1 MNLINLK
8 YVLLICMISGIVMK
22 RTTFEK
28 NVNVMWRKDLN
39 KGIVQAW
46 HGHIHKV
53 IQVMLENIYSHY
65 YLYYTTEVLFIEMK
79 VSYNFIS
86 YSREILKHTPRTSDI
101 VKASGRLSLHAN
113 EMLMDTYL
121 VIGGWFLNYTWN
133 FYIHPHLAL
142 NITVENIQFA
152 SDYLECYWA
161 RLTVHNSKS
170 LKNQFIYCGHQTN
183 FNIYPSYNVI
193 DISIHSYK
201 HSSFAFT
208 ALQTIITERLIVSF
222 ETSNSSVPDIS
233 WVHLIKSEILV
244 ETFHIKVR
252 KIHHLVVQF
261 SETGSYTYELYDG
274 PGFLSTNLRNS
285 AHVYKTST
293 FQCVAQIATYIE
305 LVAEEERF
313 FNYASK
319 SLKISRI
326 FNISSNKT
334 GVTITLPMS
343 LCTPNHC
350 AIFLY
355 ADKTYHVTIT
365 VLEIIYKGPTGERCK
380 YGGLVTGEETL
391 MDYKESLTVCEKQHG
406 LTFFSQNS
414 SLILFGYWYEHYS
427 KIQTTVHVS
436 LTKCTAVQLDACT
449 VQKLCHTFF
458 NLNNLTICNL
468 YLKHISQN
476 HLSYYKNFDD
486 FTDFVLFSLQDGNC
500 MVIQLRK
507 RTVRLDYLFYPQCG
521 IQLRS
526 SNVSQLGREVQY
538 KLKGS
543 FYSPIYHFKK
553 LKAKVK
559 IYKDYVAFYGD
570 TLNFCFR
577 RFKGGKF
584 SCKFIERQKSRE
596 HPLVAAIRKRDYFH
610 LISRYHIE
618 NKDFSVRAR
627 QSSSSESGLL
637 RILIQLNLFSV
648 SWMDIHISRHEVN
661 RKVGSTFRDMYF
673 TESILLPF
681 ISYDV
686 QRIGYRWDHFVLLK
700 LNVNSTTFER
710 LSFKVKLKSRFDGQG
725 NLTQLNWSSGFSLSY
740 LRDSKVISL
749 PGRIYEAAL
758 FLNTETTKLKNN
770 SLNLFWLHENINDD
784 SHVSSYLNGRDCRKT
799 KPIIPKTFDLSACFN
814 NSLHSL
820 TEFEKCSLDA
830 LLDFHK
836 PSHRITCLQYTFPKE
851 NSLHYATHYMIFSHE
866 FDYMNLQFNI
876 ELYKLSWMEASNLCK
891 DAGAMLPYFTSR
903 QDLDQL
909 IRLLKLSR
917 DGFLLEGLF
926 IGLVYSP
933 TNEKVSCPSA
943 LQDYVIDT
951 VIDRKMV
958 YKALCG

>member
-1 MNLINLK
+1 M
-8 YVLLICMISGIVMK
+8 
-22 RTTFEK
+22 E
-28 NVNVMWRKDLN
+28 
-39 KGIVQAW
+39 
-46 HGHIHKV
+46 
-53 IQVMLENIYSHY
+53 
-65 YLYYTTEVLFIEMK
+65 
-79 VSYNFIS
+79 
-86 YSREILKHTPRTSDI
+86 
-101 VKASGRLSLHAN
+101 
-113 EMLMDTYL
+113 
-121 VIGGWFLNYTWN
+121 
-133 FYIHPHLAL
+133 
-142 NITVENIQFA
+142 
-152 SDYLECYWA
+152 
-161 RLTVHNSKS
+161 
-170 LKNQFIYCGHQTN
+170 NQFTYCGHQTN

-201 HSSFAFT
+201 HSFFAFT

-233 WVHLIKSEILV
+233 SVHLIHLIKSEILV

-261 SETGSYTYELYDG
+261 SETGSYTHELYDG

-285 AHVYKTST
+285 GYVYKTST
-293 FQCVAQIATYIE
+293 FQCVARISTYIK
-305 LVAEEERF
+305 LVPEEERF

-319 SLKISRI
+319 SLKISRT

-343 LCTPNHC
+343 LCAPNHC
-350 AIFLY
+350 AILLFS
-355 ADKTYHVTIT
+355 DETYHINIT

-391 MDYKESLTVCEKQHG
+391 MDYKESLTVCEEQHG

-414 SLILFGYWYEHYS
+414 SLILFGYWYEQYS
-427 KIQTTVHVS
+427 KIQTTMQVS

-486 FTDFVLFSLQDGNC
+486 FTDFVLFSLQDDNC
-500 MVIQLRK
+500 VVIQLRK

-553 LKAKVK
+553 LKAKVD

-570 TLNFCFR
+570 TLNFCLG
-577 RFKGGKF
+577 RFKVGKF

-596 HPLVAAIRKRDYFH
+596 HPLVAAIWKRDYFH
-610 LISRYHIE
+610 FISRYRTE
-618 NKDFSVRAR
+618 KKNFSVRAR

-648 SWMDIHISRHEVN
+648 SWMDIHISRHEVD
-661 RKVGSTFRDMYF
+661 RKVGSTFSDIYL

-681 ISYDV
+681 ISYEV

-710 LSFKVKLKSRFDGQG
+710 LSFKVNLKSRFDGKG

-784 SHVSSYLNGRDCRKT
+784 SYLLSYLNGRDCSKT
-799 KPIIPKTFDLSACFN
+799 KPIKPKTFDLSACV
-814 NSLHSL
+814 NSSLNSL

-830 LLDFHK
+830 LLNFQK
-836 PSHRITCLQYTFPKE
+836 PSHRIRCLQYTFPRE
-851 NSLHYATHYMIFSHE
+851 NNQQYATHYMIFSHE
-866 FDYMNLQFNI
+866 FDHMNLQFNI
-876 ELYKLSWMEASNLCK
+876 ELHKMSWMEASNLCK

-917 DGFLLEGLF
+917 DGFLLEALF

-933 TNEKVSCPSA
+933 TNEKVSCSST
-943 LQDYVIDT
+943 LQDNVIDT
-951 VIDRKMV
+951 MLSRKIDLV
-958 YKALCG
+958 YKALCC